1 MREEDVA
8 GAVELGGRLRGLLLG
23 VLDALP
29 ASHRTG
35 HALTERLGIEGTTA
49 RRIIRATREHA
60 DELEVLSR
68 SPSPEALR
76 SIARTGEGAIDPFV
90 IAELRKAA
98 DRLETLSQR
107 FGGRNAFIRFLR
119 DGGFAQQQPSVEPV
133 IDPSVPIFERHILTR
148 ATATGSAHIIETA
161 HNAEAWG
168 VDSGGAIMP
177 EGIEIDDPIGPVV
190 AWSGGFDAKDPFARD
205 PRVWS
210 PKALDAL
217 AERCREITRSWP
229 NDRALLLRPHAR
241 HILGDLN
248 RCTRFVREVCE
259 SGPQPGRIGLV
270 LDPVALLEP
279 SMLPSAVD
287 HLERIFGLLAS
298 RCRLLILTGLHAP
311 EGEPSED
318 DPEGAPLTP
327 CPLHEGVL
335 GTSLLAGLIRRHL
348 PLETPIYLPF
358 PDTEAQLAALDRDR

>member
-1 MREEDVA
+1 MREEDLA

-29 ASHRTG
+29 TSHRTG

-49 RRIIRATREHA
+49 RRIIRATRDHA

-76 SIARTGEGAIDPFV
+76 SVARAGAGAIDPFV
-90 IAELRKAA
+90 IAELHKTA
-98 DRLETLSQR
+98 DRLENLSQR
-107 FGGRNAFIRFLR
+107 FGGRTAFIRLLR
-119 DGGFAQQQPSVEPV
+119 EGGFAQEHAAAGAA
-133 IDPSVPIFERHILTR
+133 IDPSVPIADRRLLTPGI
-148 ATATGSAHIIETA
+148 ATEDGHLVKDVRTGES
-161 HNAEAWG
+161 WG

-177 EGIEIDDPIGPVV
+177 EGAVHDEPTGPLI
-190 AWSGGFDAKDPFARD
+190 AWSGGFDAEDPFARD

-210 PKALDAL
+210 PNALDAL
-217 AERCREITRSWP
+217 ADRCRAITRSWAA
-229 NDRALLLRPHAR
+229 DHALLLRPHAR

-259 SGPQPGRIGLV
+259 SGPEPGRIGLA
-270 LDPVALLEP
+270 LDPVGLLEP
-279 SMLPSAVD
+279 SMLRAAPD

-298 RCRLLILTGLHAP
+298 RCRVLILTDLREP
-311 EGEPSED
+311 EGEITED
-318 DPEGAPLTP
+318 DPEFVALSP
-327 CPLHEGVL
+327 CPVDAGVL
-335 GTSLLAGLIRRHL
+335 DASLLADLIRRHL

-358 PDTEAQLAALDRDR
+358 PDTAAQVAALDRHR